1 MKVFFLIN
9 LSRRTAP
16 VPPAQMDAF
25 RAAFDRAGAEAEIA
39 PCHGVDRVPGLVQHA
54 REAGFDTLF
63 VGGGD
68 GTVNLLLNL
77 THGTDL
83 TLGVVPMGTVNA
95 FARSFATPPRPEEAV
110 GALLRATA
118 TRIDVGRVN
127 GRLFLCFASVGYDAA
142 VVHDV
147 ALGEAKRRL
156 GRMAFAWCAVRGA
169 MRPGR
174 LAPFAVCGEGLQPD
188 TGHSLV
194 LANVCN
200 YAGADLFPGA
210 RPDSGT
216 MEMVLFRGAGA
227 LPVWRWGVGA
237 LARHDAGPTREVTQL
252 AVRSE
257 RPLFVQLDGEPV
269 TLDDP
274 CHLEFEV
281 LPGAAR
287 VLLPRL
293 PEKK

>member
-1 MKVFFLIN
+1 MRVFFLIN
-9 LSRRTAP
+9 QGRRTAP
-16 VPPAQMDAF
+16 VPPAQTDAF
-25 RAAFDRAGAEAEIA
+25 RAAFDAAGVEAEIL
-39 PCHGVDRVPGLVQHA
+39 PCHGADRVPALVERA
-54 REAGFDTLF
+54 RAEGFDTLF

-77 THGTDL
+77 THGTGL

-95 FARSFATPPRPEEAV
+95 FARSFDTPRRPEDAV
-110 GALLRATA
+110 ARLLRAPVVGMDA
-118 TRIDVGRVN
+118 GRVN

-156 GRMAFAWCAVRGA
+156 GRLAFAWCAVRGA
-169 MRPGR
+169 ATPGR
-174 LAPFAVCGEGLQPD
+174 LARFEARADGQEPEA
-188 TGHSLV
+188 GHSL
-194 LANVCN
+194 LLSNVRN

-216 MEMVLFRGAGA
+216 MEMVLFRAAGA
-227 LPVWRWGVGA
+227 LPVWQWAATA
-237 LARHDAGPTREVTQL
+237 LARGGGVSARRVARLT
-252 AVRSE
+252 VRSE

-274 CHLEFEV
+274 CRLEFEV

-287 VLLPRL
+287 VLLPGR
-293 PEKK
+293 PEKE